1 MTAAEA
7 RTRLEP
13 LLGTELGTG
22 DWSLLSRDRL
32 RMFADAV
39 GQSGEEVPVLMLL
52 SLIPGL
58 TSTIKLPIDPPRT
71 AVNYGLDACR
81 AGRPARSE
89 ERVRAR
95 ATLLTIE
102 EGGAWLQIKR
112 RVILENEAG
121 EQVLE
126 ADTLTRLYWG

>member
-1 MTAAEA
+1 
-7 RTRLEP
+7 
-13 LLGTELGTG
+13 
-22 DWSLLSRDRL
+22 
-32 RMFADAV
+32 MFADAV
-39 GQSGEEVPVLMLL
+39 GRSGEEVPIVMLL

-58 TSTIKLPIDPPRT
+58 VSTIKLPIDPPRI

-81 AGRPARSE
+81 AGKPARAE

-95 ATLLTIE
+95 ATLLAIE
-102 EGGAWLQIKR
+102 ESGAWLQVKR

-126 ADTLTRLYWG
+126 ADTLTRLYW

>member
-1 MTAAEA
+1 MTAGAA

-13 LLGTELGTG
+13 LLGSELGSG
-22 DWSLLSRDRL
+22 DWSLLSPDRIRL
-32 RMFADAV
+32 FADAV
-39 GQSGEEVPVLMLL
+39 SPPSEAVPTMMLL

-58 TSTIKLPIDPPRT
+58 TSSIKLPIDPPRT
-71 AVNYGLDACR
+71 VVNYGLDACR
-81 AGRPARSE
+81 AGKPARVG

-95 ATLLTIE
+95 VTLSAIE
-102 EGGAWLQIKR
+102 EGGAWLQVKR

-126 ADTLTRLYWG
+126 ADTLTRLYW

>member
-1 MTAAEA
+1 MTSTEA
-7 RTRLEP
+7 RDRLEP

-22 DWSLLSRDRL
+22 GWSLLSPDRI

-39 GQSGEEVPVLMLL
+39 GRSDEEIPVVMLL

-58 TSTIKLPIDPPRT
+58 TSTIQLPIDPPRT

-81 AGRPARSE
+81 PGKPARSG

-95 ATLLTIE
+95 MTLLALE
-102 EGGAWLQIKR
+102 EGDTWLQLKR
-112 RVILENEAG
+112 RVTLENEAG
-121 EQVLE
+121 EPVLE
-126 ADTLTRLYWG
+126 AETLTRLYW

>member
-7 RTRLEP
+7 RNRLEP

-22 DWSLLSRDRL
+22 DWSRLSPGRL

-39 GQSGEEVPVLMLL
+39 GRSGEEVPIVMLL

-58 TSTIKLPIDPPRT
+58 VSKIKLPIDPPRT

-81 AGRPARSE
+81 AGKPARAE

-95 ATLLTIE
+95 ATLLAIE
-102 EGGAWLQIKR
+102 EGSAWLQVKR

-126 ADTLTRLYWG
+126 ADTLTRWYW

>member
-1 MTAAEA
+1 MTSTEA
-7 RTRLEP
+7 RNRLEP

-22 DWSLLSRDRL
+22 EWSLLSHDRI

-39 GQSGEEVPVLMLL
+39 GRSDEEIPSMMLL

-58 TSTIKLPIDPPRT
+58 TSTMKLPIDPPRT
-71 AVNYGLDACR
+71 VVNYGLDACR
-81 AGRPARSE
+81 AGRPARAG

-95 ATLLTIE
+95 ATLLAIE
-102 EGGAWLQIKR
+102 EGGTWLLIKR

-121 EQVLE
+121 ESVLE
-126 ADTLTRLYWG
+126 AETLTRFYW